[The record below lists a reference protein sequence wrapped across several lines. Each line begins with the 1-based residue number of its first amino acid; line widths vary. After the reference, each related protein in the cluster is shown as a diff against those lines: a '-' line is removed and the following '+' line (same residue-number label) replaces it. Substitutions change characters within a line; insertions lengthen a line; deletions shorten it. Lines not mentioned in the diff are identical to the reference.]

1 MAARLGVAYYP
12 EQWPRERWE
21 IDARL
26 MTEAGIAV
34 VRVGEFAWAKLE
46 PRLGQFD
53 FDWLDDA
60 IGTLAGAGLELIL
73 GTPTA
78 APPAWLVERHPEI
91 LPLRAD
97 GVQPFGNRRHYC
109 PNQPAF
115 REATERIVTALA
127 ERYGKDERVVAWQ
140 IDNELGG
147 RCHCDVC
154 RAAFHAWLRRR
165 YESLDVLN
173 EIWGTAFWS
182 QVYSDWSQIPLPETA
197 AVPPN
202 GFLRNS
208 PNPGLALD
216 FRRFTS
222 DSLIDFLRLQASILR
237 AHSAGQR
244 ITHNLMGF
252 KFGEIDYH
260 ALAAELDVVSWDNY
274 PLLDPEPS
282 WPKPA
287 LSADAMRGLKAG
299 PVWIMEQQVGPLGW
313 ELLRTPRR
321 GETRLLTWQA
331 IAHGVEL
338 VSYFRWR
345 TARFGTE
352 QHWHGVLDANGRV
365 GRRYDEVRR
374 IASEIAAL
382 DGALADARPE
392 ATVAVLHDYDSRFA
406 LQVQPTNA
414 ALVFEETLQRHYEA
428 LRRLGLGVDVVSSAA
443 DLSGYRLVV
452 APSLYVV
459 DEAVAA
465 ALTAYAEEGGVLVI
479 APRSGVKDRSNA
491 IPERPVPAWLDALAG
506 LEVVDYVSAT
516 EQTTRFGSSD
526 RAIGGELHGWFEQLE
541 LRDATP
547 LALYEDGPFAGS
559 AAVTSRRAGE
569 GRVIYLAGAA
579 DLPTL
584 VDLYCAIAAEAGL
597 SLLDVPEDIEVV
609 PLAGESGRLLFLLN
623 HSYENRVV
631 ELADGDWHDYV
642 AGAPAAG
649 RVVLGGLG
657 IALVEDV
664 AATPATAKA
673 KAVQEAR
680 A

>member
-1 MAARLGVAYYP
+1 VPRLGVAYYP

-26 MTEAGIAV
+26 MAEAGIAV

-46 PRLGQFD
+46 PRPGEFELE
-53 FDWLDDA
+53 WLDDA
-60 IGTLAGAGLELIL
+60 IAILARAGLDVIV

-78 APPAWLVERHPEI
+78 APPVWLVERHPEI

-97 GVQPFGNRRHYC
+97 GVQPFGHRRHYC

-115 REATERIVTALA
+115 REATERIVSRLA
-127 ERYGKDERVVAWQ
+127 ERYGADERVVAWQ

-147 RCHCDVC
+147 RCYCDVC

-165 YESLDVLN
+165 YESIDVLN
-173 EIWGTAFWS
+173 EIWGTAFWG
-182 QVYSDWSQIPLPETA
+182 QLYSDWSQVPLPEA
-197 AVPPN
+197 AAIPPG

-222 DSLIDFLRLQASILR
+222 DSLIDFLRLQVSILR
-237 AHSAGQR
+237 RGTAARQR

-274 PLLDPEPS
+274 PLLDQRGS
-282 WPKPA
+282 WSTPA

-299 PVWIMEQQVGPLGW
+299 PVWILEQQVGPLGW

-365 GRRYDEVRR
+365 GRRYEEVRR
-374 IASEIAAL
+374 IAAEIDAL
-382 DGALADARPE
+382 DGALGDARP
-392 ATVAVLHDYDSRFA
+392 AANVAVLHDYDSRFA

-414 ALVFEETLQRHYEA
+414 ALAFEETLQRHYEA
-428 LRRLGLGVDVVSSAA
+428 LRRLGLGVDVVSPAA
-443 DLSGYRLVV
+443 DLSAYGVVV
-452 APSLYVV
+452 APTLYVV
-459 DEAVAA
+459 DETVAA
-465 ALTAYAEEGGVLVI
+465 ALTAYAEGGGVLVI
-479 APRSGVKDRSNA
+479 GPRSGVKDRCNA
-491 IPERPVPAWLDALAG
+491 LPERPVPAWLDTLAG
-506 LEVVDYVSAT
+506 LEVVDYLSAPD
-516 EQTTRFGSSD
+516 TTARFGSSD
-526 RAIGGELHGWFEQLE
+526 EPISGEFHGWFEELE
-541 LRDATP
+541 LRNALP
-547 LALYEDGPFAGS
+547 LARYMSGPFAGS
-559 AAVTSRRAGE
+559 AAVTSRRVRE
-569 GRVIYLAGAA
+569 GRVVYVAGAA
-579 DLPTL
+579 AVPTL
-584 VDLYCAIAAEAGL
+584 VDLYRTIGVEAGL
-597 SLLDVPEDIEVV
+597 PILDVPEGVEVV

-623 HSYENRVV
+623 HSDERRVV
-631 ELADGDWHDYV
+631 ELADGDWHDHV
-642 AGAPAAG
+642 AGVRADG
-649 RVVLGGLG
+649 RVVLDGLA
-657 IALVEDV
+657 IALVED
-664 AATPATAKA
+664 AATVATVEEA
-673 KAVQEAR
+673 QEAH

>member
-1 MAARLGVAYYP
+1 VPRLGVAYYP
-12 EQWPRERWE
+12 EQWPRGRWE
-21 IDARL
+21 IDAAL
-26 MTEAGIAV
+26 MAEAGIAV

-46 PRLGQFD
+46 PSPGELD

-60 IGTLAGAGLELIL
+60 IATLAGGGLEVIL

-97 GVQPFGNRRHYC
+97 GVQPFGHRRHYC

-115 REATERIVTALA
+115 RAATERIVTELA
-127 ERYGKDERVVAWQ
+127 KRYGGDERVVAWQ

-147 RCHCDVC
+147 RCYCDVC
-154 RAAFHAWLRRR
+154 RAAFHAWLRDR

-173 EIWGTAFWS
+173 ELWGTAFWS

-197 AVPPN
+197 AIPPN

-222 DSLIDFLRLQASILR
+222 DSLIDFLRLQVAILR
-237 AHSAGQR
+237 AHVSPGQR

-252 KFGEIDYH
+252 KFAEIDYH
-260 ALAAELDVVSWDNY
+260 ALAGEVDVVSWDNY
-274 PLLDPEPS
+274 PLLDPRGNWS
-282 WPKPA
+282 TPA

-365 GRRYDEVRR
+365 GHRYEEVRR
-374 IASEIAAL
+374 IAAEIAAL
-382 DGALADARPE
+382 GDTLGDARPE
-392 ATVAVLHDYDSRFA
+392 ATVAVLHEYDSRFA
-406 LQVQPTNA
+406 LQVQPTNV
-414 ALVFEETLQRHYEA
+414 ALGFEETLQRHYEA
-428 LRRLGLGVDVVSSAA
+428 LRRLGLGVDVVSPSA
-443 DLSGYRLVV
+443 DLSCYRLVV
-452 APSLYVV
+452 APSLHVL
-459 DEAVAA
+459 DESVAA
-465 ALTAYAEEGGVLVI
+465 ALAAYVEAGGVLVI
-479 APRSGVKDRSNA
+479 GPRSGVKDRCNA
-491 IPERPVPAWLDALAG
+491 IPERPVPAWLDELVG
-506 LEVVDYVSAT
+506 LEVVDYVSSAGAGARFASGDAT
-516 EQTTRFGSSD
+516 V
-526 RAIGGELHGWFEQLE
+526 AGELHGWFEQLE
-541 LRDATP
+541 LRNASP
-547 LALYEDGPFAGS
+547 LALYEDGPFAGT
-559 AAVTSRRAGE
+559 AAITSCPYGRGRA
-569 GRVIYLAGAA
+569 VYLAGAA
-579 DLPTL
+579 AVPTL
-584 VDLYCAIAAEAGL
+584 VDLYRELGTEAGL
-597 SLLDVPEDIEVV
+597 PLLDVPEGVEVV
-609 PLAGESGRLLFLLN
+609 PLAGESGRLLFVLN
-623 HSYENRVV
+623 HSDERRVV
-631 ELADGDWHDYV
+631 ELAGDWHDHV
-642 AGAPAAG
+642 AGAPAGG
-649 RVVLGGLG
+649 RFVLEGLG
-657 IALVEDV
+657 IALVEEGTATV
-664 AATPATAKA
+664 ASAR
-673 KAVQEAR
+673 AVQEAS

>member
-1 MAARLGVAYYP
+1 VPRLGVAYYP

-21 IDARL
+21 ADARL
-26 MTEAGIAV
+26 MKEAGIAV
-34 VRVGEFAWAKLE
+34 ARVGEFGWAKLE
-46 PRLGQFD
+46 PRPGEFEL
-53 FDWLDDA
+53 DWLDDA
-60 IGTLAGAGLELIL
+60 IATLAGAGLEVIL

-97 GVQPFGNRRHYC
+97 GVQPFGHRRHYC

-115 REATERIVTALA
+115 REATERIVTELA
-127 ERYGKDERVVAWQ
+127 ERYGGDERVVAWQ

-147 RCHCDVC
+147 RCYCDAC
-154 RAAFHAWLRRR
+154 RAAFHEWLRRR

-197 AVPPN
+197 AIPPS

-222 DSLIDFLRLQASILR
+222 DSLIDFLRLQVSILR
-237 AHSAGQR
+237 GRAAAGQR

-260 ALAAELDVVSWDNY
+260 ALSAELDVVSWDNY
-274 PLLDPEPS
+274 PLLDTRGNWS
-282 WPKPA
+282 ASA

-299 PVWIMEQQVGPLGW
+299 PVWILEQQVGPLGW

-365 GRRYDEVRR
+365 GRRYEEVRR
-374 IASEIAAL
+374 IAAEVAAL
-382 DGALADARPE
+382 DDALVGTRPE
-392 ATVAVLHDYDSRFA
+392 ANVAMLHDYDSRFA
-406 LQVQPTNA
+406 LQVQPTNG
-414 ALVFEETLQRHYEA
+414 ALAFEETLQRHYEA
-428 LRRLGLGVDVVSSAA
+428 LRRLGLGVDVVSPAA
-443 DLSGYRLVV
+443 DLSGYRVVV

-459 DEAVAA
+459 DETVAA
-465 ALTAYAEEGGVLVI
+465 ALAAYAEEGGVLVI
-479 APRSGVKDRSNA
+479 GSRSGIKDRCNA
-491 IPERPVPAWLDALAG
+491 IPERPVPAWLDALVG
-506 LEVVDYVSAT
+506 LEVVDYVSRT
-516 EQTTRFGSSD
+516 DTTVCFASND
-526 RAIGGELHGWFEQLE
+526 KAISGELYGWYEQLE

-559 AAVTSRRAGE
+559 AAVTSRRAGQ
-569 GRVIYLAGAA
+569 GRVVYVAGAA
-579 DLPTL
+579 AVPTL
-584 VDLYCAIAAEAGL
+584 VELYRAIGAEAAL
-597 SLLDVPEDIEVV
+597 LLLDVPDGVEVV
-609 PLAGESGRLLFLLN
+609 PLRGNSGPLLFLLN
-623 HSYENRVV
+623 HRDERLVV
-631 ELADGDWHDYV
+631 ELADGDWHDHV
-642 AGAPAAG
+642 AGATGDG
-649 RVVLGGLG
+649 RIFLDPLG
-657 IALVEDV
+657 IALVEEA
-664 AATPATAKA
+664 AATAATAE
-673 KAVQEAR
+673 AVEEAR

>member
-1 MAARLGVAYYP
+1 MARLGAAYYP
-12 EQWPRERWE
+12 EQWPRERWAT
-21 IDARL
+21 DARL
-26 MTEAGIAV
+26 MTEAGLAV
-34 VRVGEFAWAKLE
+34 VRIGEFAWAKLE
-46 PRLGQFD
+46 PRPGEFA
-53 FDWLDDA
+53 FDWLDEA
-60 IGTLAGAGLELIL
+60 IATLADAGLEVIL

-97 GVQPFGNRRHYC
+97 GVQPFGHRRHYC

-115 REATERIVTALA
+115 REATERIVTELG
-127 ERYGKDERVVAWQ
+127 ERYGKDERIVAWQ

-147 RCHCDVC
+147 RCYCDVC

-173 EIWGTAFWS
+173 EVWGTAFWS
-182 QVYSDWSQIPLPETA
+182 QVYGDWSQIPLPETA
-197 AVPPN
+197 AIPPN

-222 DSLIDFLRLQASILR
+222 DSLIDFLRLQVGILR
-237 AHSAGQR
+237 ARSPRQR

-260 ALAAELDVVSWDNY
+260 ALADEVDVVSWDNY
-274 PLLDPEPS
+274 PLLDPSGS
-282 WPKPA
+282 WSTPA

-299 PVWIMEQQVGPLGW
+299 PVWILEQQAGPLGW

-352 QHWHGVLDANGRV
+352 QHWHGLLDANGRV

-374 IASEIAAL
+374 IAAEVAAL
-382 DGALADARPE
+382 DGPLAGTRPA
-392 ATVAVLHDYDSRFA
+392 ATVALLHEYDSRFA

-414 ALVFEETLQRHYEA
+414 ALGFEQTLQRHYEA
-428 LRRLGLGVDVVSSAA
+428 LCRLGAGVDVVSPAA
-443 DLSGYRLVV
+443 DLSAYRLVA
-452 APSLYVV
+452 APSLYVL
-459 DEAVAA
+459 DESVAA
-465 ALTAYAEEGGVLVI
+465 ALAAYVEEGGTLAI
-479 APRSGVKDRSNA
+479 GPRSGVKDRFNSL
-491 IPERPVPAWLDALAG
+491 PERPVPAWLDTLAG

-516 EQTTRFGSSD
+516 ETTTRFGSSD
-526 RAIGGELHGWFEQLE
+526 GTIVGELHDWFEQLE
-541 LRDATP
+541 LATATP

-569 GRVIYLAGAA
+569 GSVVYLAGAA
-579 DLPTL
+579 NLPTL
-584 VDLYCAIAAEAGL
+584 VDLYRAIGTEAGL
-597 SLLDVPEDIEVV
+597 SVLDVPEDVEVV

-623 HSYENRVV
+623 HSDESRVV
-631 ELADGDWHDYV
+631 ELADGDWHDHV
-642 AGAPAAG
+642 AGAPTAG

-657 IALVEDV
+657 IALVEEA
-664 AATPATAKA
+664 AATAAA
-673 KAVQEAR
+673 AEAVREAR